1 MAELADLECWGV
13 FRMPLG
19 DKGRWG
25 AFTKV
30 ISRKIGGGKVQHV
43 VQVFMG

>member
-1 MAELADLECWGV
+1 M
-13 FRMPLG
+13 MPLG

-25 AFTKV
+25 GAVTKV
-30 ISRKIGGGKVQHV
+30 ISRKIGGGIVHHV